1 MMRKQRLLLAMAL
14 AAVVSSPGL
23 AATQGTPGPT
33 STGTVTINAS
43 ITPEVNI
50 TSLDDITFSATLMR
64 GALATGADVT
74 GGDQFCIWS
83 NNPDGSY
90 FITATG
96 NGAGNAFSLTDGTRT
111 LPYSVAVT
119 TAAQPA
125 GANLTTGVKS
135 GRLTSPATVP
145 DCAGAT
151 TANLLIRITNAN
163 IATMEATTT
172 YTGVL
177 TLLVSPT

>member
-1 MMRKQRLLLAMAL
+1 MKTKLLATIAAL
-14 AAVVSSPGL
+14 AGFSAPAM

-50 TSLDDITFSATLMR
+50 TNLDDFTFEATLLR
-64 GALATGADVT
+64 TALNTGADASKT
-74 GGDQFCIWS
+74 DQVCVWS

-96 NGAGNAFSLTDGTRT
+96 NGAANAFTITDGTRT
-111 LPYSVAVT
+111 LAYNVAWTGSSGPGQPLSAGTKSPKFTSTAIAPDCSGST
-119 TAAQPA
+119 TAILGISFANAQIA
-125 GANLTTGVKS
+125 G
-135 GRLTSPATVP
+135 
-145 DCAGAT
+145 
-151 TANLLIRITNAN
+151 
-163 IATMEATTT
+163 MEATTT

>member
-1 MMRKQRLLLAMAL
+1 MKTKLLATIAAL
-14 AAVVSSPGL
+14 AGFSAPAM

-50 TSLDDITFSATLMR
+50 TNLDDITFPATSLITTINAGFASNVR
-64 GALATGADVT
+64 DDAV
-74 GGDQFCIWS
+74 CVWS

-96 NGAGNAFSLTDGTRT
+96 QGAGGTFTLTNGTDTINYGVQFGLSVATRT
-111 LPYSVAVT
+111 DL
-119 TAAQPA
+119 TA
-125 GANLTTGVKS
+125 GVKS
-135 GRLTSPATVP
+135 AAFRSNATQP
-145 DCAGAT
+145 DCGGGT
-151 TANLLIRITNAN
+151 TANLAISLSRAE
-163 IATMEATTT
+163 IASMDASTT

>member
-1 MMRKQRLLLAMAL
+1 MKMKILATAAAL
-14 AAVVSSPGL
+14 ACLSAPAF

-50 TSLDDITFSATLMR
+50 TSLDDITFTATVMR
-64 GALATGADVT
+64 TALNTGADAT
-74 GGDQFCIWS
+74 GGDAFCVWS

-96 NGAGNAFSLTDGTRT
+96 NGASNAFSLTDGTRT
-111 LPYSVAVT
+111 LPYSVIVN
-119 TAAQPA
+119 TAAQPS
-125 GANLTTGVKS
+125 GPTLSPGVKS
-135 GRLTSPATVP
+135 PKFTSPATVP